1 MPPSI
6 GHQSLDPIDQG
17 EIIQSVAFRVSETP
31 LQDSVPVD
39 EQLFCF
45 HRGRCAAG
53 SDQAIH
59 RESETRL
66 MRKKTPSLIAELPL
80 SYSKQHS
87 HCAVLV
93 NKVSNINE

>member
-1 MPPSI
+1 MPPAT
-6 GHQSLDPIDQG
+6 GHQSPDPIDQG
-17 EIIQSVAFRVSETP
+17 EIIQSVAFRVSKPP

-66 MRKKTPSLIAELPL
+66 MRKKTPSLIAEFPL
-80 SYSKQHS
+80 SYSKKHP
-87 HCAVLV
+87 HYAVLV
-93 NKVSNINE
+93 SKVSNINE